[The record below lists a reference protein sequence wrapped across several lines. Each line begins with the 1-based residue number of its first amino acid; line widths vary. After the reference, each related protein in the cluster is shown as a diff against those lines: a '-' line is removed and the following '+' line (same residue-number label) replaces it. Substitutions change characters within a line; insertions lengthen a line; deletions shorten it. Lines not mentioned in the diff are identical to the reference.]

1 MDQVLLDSDVIIDF
15 FLDRQP
21 YSTYSE
27 QVLSLCD
34 SKKIKGYLTPV
45 IFSNVYYLLR
55 KSSSHQR
62 AIEQLRNLISITDIL
77 VLDKSTILKSL
88 SSGWNDFEGS
98 LQNFSAEGNS
108 SINVILTRNLKDY
121 RKSSLSVLTPES
133 YLKSRKI
140 KK

>member
-1 MDQVLLDSDVIIDF
+1 MDHVLLDSDVILDF
-15 FLDRQP
+15 FMDRQP

-62 AIEQLRNLISITDIL
+62 AIEQLTNLISITEIL
-77 VLDKSTILKSL
+77 VIDKSTILKSL
-88 SSGWNDFEGS
+88 SSGWNDFEDS
-98 LQNFSAEGNS
+98 LQNFSAEGDS
-108 SINVILTRNLKDY
+108 SAKVILTRNLKDY
-121 RKSSLSVLTPES
+121 RKSNLSILTPEA
-133 YLKSRKI
+133 YLKTRKI
-140 KK
+140 SK